1 MFSNFLI
8 GLREGLEASLV
19 VCILIAY
26 LVKTGN
32 KNKLVPIWIGVG
44 IAIVVSLAFGAGLE
58 FGSQEM
64 TFKAQE
70 ALGGSLSIVSVGL
83 VTWMVFWMRRT
94 ARHLKTELHGKLDAA
109 LAMGTGALVA
119 TALLAVGR
127 EGLETS
133 LFVWR
138 AVHAADDGWH
148 PMIGAFLGIGAAVVL
163 GWLFYR
169 GALKIN
175 LSKFFT
181 WTGGMLV
188 IVAAGVLAYG
198 VHDLQEAEFL
208 GGIHNQAFDI
218 SATIPPDSWYGTL
231 LKGTFNF
238 QPDPTVLQITVWAL
252 YLIPTLA
259 LFLAPVGF
267 GRSGGRRRIRRRGKQ
282 RMRSLRPIRLATGL
296 ATATVLA
303 VTASGCVTVHGE
315 LEVVPAATR
324 SEAAQA
330 LKDFTAAYNAADKAY
345 DPALDADRVTGS
357 LGAINQA
364 GLKARQKNNPDGNA
378 NHQPLELTDARYV
391 IPKKAGWPRWF
402 LADTDSNRDEDG
414 GKLDTRWLLV
424 FVKSGPGAGWKTA
437 YLSVVAPSRLP
448 ALAKDGD
455 GSADPVVADSAEL
468 AVAPEDLSTQYTD
481 YLQKGAPDVFAPSS
495 ATSGWREARRTTRRA
510 GFSYQYIDQP
520 LDSGTFAPLGLATK
534 DGGALV
540 FFSSK
545 HFERQTAAEGLRPP
559 LNPDVE
565 ALMTGEMKSTLTKE
579 RVSSQLVYVPKKGA
593 KDGKVVMLNRLP
605 GLTAAKGS

>member
-1 MFSNFLI
+1 
-8 GLREGLEASLV
+8 
-19 VCILIAY
+19 
-26 LVKTGN
+26 
-32 KNKLVPIWIGVG
+32 
-44 IAIVVSLAFGAGLE
+44 
-58 FGSQEM
+58 
-64 TFKAQE
+64 
-70 ALGGSLSIVSVGL
+70 
-83 VTWMVFWMRRT
+83 
-94 ARHLKTELHGKLDAA
+94 
-109 LAMGTGALVA
+109 
-119 TALLAVGR
+119 
-127 EGLETS
+127 
-133 LFVWR
+133 
-138 AVHAADDGWH
+138 
-148 PMIGAFLGIGAAVVL
+148 
-163 GWLFYR
+163 
-169 GALKIN
+169 
-175 LSKFFT
+175 
-181 WTGGMLV
+181 
-188 IVAAGVLAYG
+188 
-198 VHDLQEAEFL
+198 
-208 GGIHNQAFDI
+208 
-218 SATIPPDSWYGTL
+218 
-231 LKGTFNF
+231 
-238 QPDPTVLQITVWAL
+238 
-252 YLIPTLA
+252 
-259 LFLAPVGF
+259 
-267 GRSGGRRRIRRRGKQ
+267 
-282 RMRSLRPIRLATGL
+282 MRSLRPIRLATGL